1 MPQLNPG
8 DRIKTASGKS
18 YQVDRLIGSGSQA
31 DVYLLNPLRGEARMV
46 FKRFGNRDELI
57 RVKWLHR
64 QRFPADLPM
73 CLPVEIV
80 EEASHAGYV
89 TGFVNGEPLSDFFA
103 REDLSYGD
111 TARTACAL
119 MRSLAAIHQYMAH
132 GDVREENIFIRARR
146 SAMGEWVVERI
157 IFIDGDNYAAP
168 GGPEPL
174 YLGDHLVMAPELRAS
189 RDSRLVSRSA
199 DVYAAAQLCHRM
211 LLRHD
216 DASFVETPE
225 QFDSA
230 MLAGYWHSDIYG
242 GHRRRDTGLK
252 GQGLPA
258 DMLDKTTASLFRA
271 ALQANPA
278 LRPSARQFANHLEA
292 LLEEQRIINCPCCDL
307 PLMLEPGVTHCSHK
321 HVCGKPLPRPFV
333 VLPGG
338 RRLSV
343 DGALVLGREQLGN
356 ELVSRRHLLLRRAGP
371 LVCVSDLGSA
381 NGTRVRTAPGAPW
394 QGLAPRS
401 QIYLTPTPRES
412 LVRAAGVELGL
423 VF

>member
-1 MPQLNPG
+1 
-8 DRIKTASGKS
+8 
-18 YQVDRLIGSGSQA
+18 
-31 DVYLLNPLRGEARMV
+31 
-46 FKRFGNRDELI
+46 
-57 RVKWLHR
+57 
-64 QRFPADLPM
+64 
-73 CLPVEIV
+73 VEY
-80 EEASHAGYV
+80 ASHAGYV
-89 TGFVNGEPLSDFFA
+89 AAFVDGEPLGDFFA

-111 TARTACAL
+111 TARTAYAL
-119 MRSLAAIHQYMAH
+119 MRSLAAIHQHMAH
-132 GDVREENIFIRARR
+132 GDVREENIFIRAHR
-146 SAMGEWVVERI
+146 SASGEWVVERV

-216 DASFVETPE
+216 DASFVTTPE
-225 QFDSA
+225 EFDSA
-230 MLAGYWHSDIYG
+230 MLEGFWHSDIYA
-242 GHRRRDTGLK
+242 GHRRRDTGLN

-258 DMLDKTTASLFRA
+258 EMLDKITASLFRA

-278 LRPSARQFANHLEA
+278 LRPSARQFADHLGA
-292 LLEEQRIINCPCCDL
+292 LLAQQRIINCPYCEL
-307 PLMLEPGVTHCSHK
+307 PLMLEPGVTHCGHK
-321 HVCGKPLPRPFV
+321 HVCGKLLPQPYV

-338 RRLSV
+338 RRLPVEGS
-343 DGALVLGREQLGN
+343 LVLGREQLGQ
-356 ELVSRRHLLLRRAGP
+356 EQVSRRHLLLRRAGP

-394 QGLAPRS
+394 QQLPARS
-401 QIYLTPTPRES
+401 EIYLTPTPRES
-412 LVRAAGVELGL
+412 LVRVAGVELGL